1 MSDCDCGCCRPLT
14 PEEYQKT
21 FGEYDAWVASQRA
34 QPPYPHPDTEFD
46 MKHDLSALN
55 LPEIRREN
63 EEGFGVYRYE

>member
-21 FGEYDAWVASQRA
+21 FGEYDAWVASQKA
-34 QPPYPHPDTEFD
+34 QPPYPNPDTEFD

-55 LPEIRREN
+55 LPETRREN

>member
-1 MSDCDCGCCRPLT
+1 MSDCDCGFCRPLT

-21 FGEYDAWVASQRA
+21 FGEYDAWVASQKA

-55 LPEIRREN
+55 LPETRREN

>member
-21 FGEYDAWVASQRA
+21 FGEYDAWVEKQKAE
-34 QPPYPHPDTEFD
+34 PPYPHPDTEFD
-46 MKHDLSALN
+46 MKHDLSSLN
-55 LPEIRREN
+55 LPETRREN

>member
-21 FGEYDAWVASQRA
+21 FGEYDAWVASQKA

-46 MKHDLSALN
+46 IKHDLSALN
-55 LPEIRREN
+55 LPETRREN

>member
-21 FGEYDAWVASQRA
+21 FGEYDAWVASQKA

-46 MKHDLSALN
+46 MKHDSSALN
-55 LPEIRREN
+55 LPETTREN
-63 EEGFGVYRYE
+63 EEGFGVYRNF

>member
-1 MSDCDCGCCRPLT
+1 MNDCDCGCCRPLT

-21 FGEYDAWVASQRA
+21 FGEYDAWVASQKA

-55 LPEIRREN
+55 LPETRREN

>member
-21 FGEYDAWVASQRA
+21 FGEYDAWVASQKA
-34 QPPYPHPDTEFD
+34 HPPYPHPDTEFD

-55 LPEIRREN
+55 LPETRREN

>member
-21 FGEYDAWVASQRA
+21 FGEYDAWVASQKA

-55 LPEIRREN
+55 LPETRREN

>member
-21 FGEYDAWVASQRA
+21 FGEYDAWVASQKA

-46 MKHDLSALN
+46 AKHDLSALN
-55 LPEIRREN
+55 LPETRREN

>member
-55 LPEIRREN
+55 LPETRREN

>member
-1 MSDCDCGCCRPLT
+1 MSDCDCCCCRPLT

-21 FGEYDAWVASQRA
+21 FGEYDAWVASQKA

-46 MKHDLSALN
+46 TKHDLSALN
-55 LPEIRREN
+55 LPETRREN

>member
-21 FGEYDAWVASQRA
+21 FGEYDAWVASQKA

-55 LPEIRREN
+55 LPETRREN
-63 EEGFGVYRYE
+63 QEGFGVYRYE

>member
-21 FGEYDAWVASQRA
+21 FGEYNAWVASQKA

-55 LPEIRREN
+55 LPETRREN